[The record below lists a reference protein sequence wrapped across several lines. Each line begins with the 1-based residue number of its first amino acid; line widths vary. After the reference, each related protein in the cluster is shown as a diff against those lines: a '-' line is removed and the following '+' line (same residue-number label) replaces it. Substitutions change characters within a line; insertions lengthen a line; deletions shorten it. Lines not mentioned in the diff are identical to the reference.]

1 MVFWSSKSGINSKY
15 TFSSSPTFTSDPWS
29 VYTGRPKSSSAL
41 GRVSLFQF
49 DKKQFENY
57 LLNYGIIKSKSSS
70 QDKMLIQEAYQILKN
85 QVNNL
90 TKLKHPNILTVVE
103 PIEEHSKT
111 FLFVTEYVTDC
122 LESLYNNDSTN
133 YGRFSDSG
141 ENILS
146 SNGASL
152 PDNILIQR
160 GILQIVN
167 ALEFIHTRAGSVHLD
182 LQPRSIFI
190 NENSDWK
197 VSGLG
202 HLVKLGDNLQ
212 GGMSTDFFL
221 PKYDPRIPSFMHI
234 NFDYSAPELIMDNT
248 VSFKN
253 DFFSLGLLIYFLYSG
268 KSLLHIENSESQY
281 KLEYN
286 KFERKISTMSWD
298 NVFSKVPPQLRV
310 LTPKLMSRD
319 IISRYDTLGDLLD
332 SEFFDN
338 PLLKMLNF
346 LDDLP
351 TKNNSEKLVF
361 LKGLDEYLDQFPSS
375 LLQKKFLPI
384 LLDLLIQLCQDK
396 ELDGECISHDIS
408 LIIKIASNLS
418 QLSFHEKLYPIIVG
432 NKENFNILLEKSNT
446 ILIENLKILQE
457 KFKAADYDQ
466 NFLRPLLVYV
476 LQTMQSESAV
486 NSQEML
492 LNQLDLVLKTFD
504 FPTVKNFLLPLIAK
518 LFVKTT
524 SLTIKNSCVT
534 SFQILIEKKSID
546 SYTVTEDLLPL
557 FKTMKT
563 RDPRILMKCLSLFKL
578 VPSLVKDEVILVEQ
592 YLPLLWNYSMAST
605 LNKSQFTEFTKVV
618 NKISADIQSIHI
630 NKLKEGSNENYEHDN
645 SDKNKAFTKIIEA
658 QSQPKREDR
667 DTTLAKSIAT
677 PAIQP
682 RRKETP
688 PKPSILDKR
697 PITSSI
703 PARRTN
709 PSYNKSIPTASITS
723 PLNDS
728 QPQQSLDDEFDDFV
742 SAATT
747 PKPHSINNNTSPVV
761 TPSAPGL
768 TSLPPGFSIPLQ
780 PKKN

>member
-1 MVFWSSKSGINSKY
+1 MVRDQLQFIDRNACYQNSNMVFWSSKSGINSKY

-310 LTPKLMSRD
+310 LIPKLMS
-319 IISRYDTLGDLLD
+319 
-332 SEFFDN
+332 
-338 PLLKMLNF
+338 
-346 LDDLP
+346 
-351 TKNNSEKLVF
+351 
-361 LKGLDEYLDQFPSS
+361 LDEYLDQFPSS